1 MKTSFLIPALAM
13 MLTFQSRAGA
23 VPQARDGPRSV
34 DPISARSIYQLDAAW
49 TDEAGESFRLASLRG
64 HPVVIAM
71 IFTSCGSACP
81 VTVGQMKELEQALSK
96 SMRAET
102 RFVLV
107 SFDSEG
113 DTPSVLHSY
122 LLHSG
127 LDSRRWVLLH
137 GNPGQVRD
145 LAMVLGVSYSQVGP
159 GLFSHSSLVSV
170 LNRNGEIAY
179 QRANLQGIVAEAAQ
193 AVSAAR

>member
-1 MKTSFLIPALAM
+1 VKTSFLIPILAI
-13 MLTFQSRAGA
+13 MLAFESHAEA
-23 VPQARDGPRSV
+23 VPQSPDGP
-34 DPISARSIYQLDAAW
+34 PSAESIPDRSIYQLDAAW
-49 TDEAGESFRLASLRG
+49 TDDAGESFRLASLRG

-96 SMRAET
+96 PIRAET

-107 SFDSEG
+107 SFDADG

-122 LLHSG
+122 RVHSG
-127 LDSRRWVLLH
+127 LDPKRWVLLH
-137 GNPGQVRD
+137 GNPGQIRD
-145 LAMVLGVSYSQVGP
+145 LAMVLGVSYSQVGA